1 MSECIDCKKKVVIF
15 KLNTERCKKCYTKLM
30 REFADNC
37 FVKGWDACAKKYTKY
52 LTNQTTQKGGKIILK
67 KNEGSML

>member
-1 MSECIDCKKKVVIF
+1 
-15 KLNTERCKKCYTKLM
+15 M

-37 FVKGWDACAKKYTKY
+37 FVKGWDACAKEYTKY

-67 KNEGSML
+67 KNEGRML